1 MNPRLAQLHSLVAA
15 RFPAAM
21 QTHFSG
27 VPSISGTSVS
37 LIPGRLVEV
46 VSPLHHAGSGLLL
59 VHLAGQTSG
68 PLAWIDA
75 ADSLDLASLPFSL
88 RPRVLWLR
96 GKGVKDSLKAA
107 DLILRDGNLQTLLI
121 DLRLVPERQLFG
133 LPSSLWH
140 RLRML
145 AEKSQASVGVFT
157 PFKTVGCAAVR
168 WSVNAHFD
176 LSSLHKPQSALLE
189 DLQSIQQRGSGL
201 ALDADLSLQ
210 S

>member
-1 MNPRLAQLHSLVAA
+1 MNPRLVQLQSLVAA

-27 VPSISGTSVS
+27 VPSISGNLVS
-37 LIPGRLVEV
+37 LFPGKLVEV
-46 VSPLHHAGSGLLL
+46 VSPARSTGTGLLMQ
-59 VHLAGQTSG
+59 HLAGLDQK

-75 ADSLDLASLPFSL
+75 ADSLDIASLPSSL
-88 RPRVLWLR
+88 RQRLLWLR
-96 GKGVKDSLKAA
+96 GRDVKDSLKAA
-107 DLILRDGNLQTLLI
+107 DMILRDGNLQTLLI
-121 DLRLVPERQLFG
+121 DLRMVPERQLFG

-145 AEKSQASVGVFT
+145 AEKTQASVGVFT

-168 WSVNAHFD
+168 WSVNSPFN
-176 LSSLHKPQSALLE
+176 LESLHTLRSDLLQE
-189 DLQSIQQRGSGL
+189 LQSIQQRGSGIS
-201 ALDADLSLQ
+201 LDADLSLQ

>member
-27 VPSISGTSVS
+27 VPSISGTSVA

-88 RPRVLWLR
+88 RPRVLC
-96 GKGVKDSLKAA
+96 
-107 DLILRDGNLQTLLI
+107 
-121 DLRLVPERQLFG
+121 
-133 LPSSLWH
+133 
-140 RLRML
+140 
-145 AEKSQASVGVFT
+145 ASHS
-157 PFKTVGCAAVR
+157 R
-168 WSVNAHFD
+168 N
-176 LSSLHKPQSALLE
+176 
-189 DLQSIQQRGSGL
+189 
-201 ALDADLSLQ
+201 
-210 S
+210 